1 MNALDAVEKIQTG
14 ERLISALTRAS
25 DNLSAY
31 DYSYEKRVLY
41 EHIAELTAE
50 SDELKAKLS
59 EVTL

>member
-1 MNALDAVEKIQTG
+1 MNALTAIEKLQTN
-14 ERLISALTRAS
+14 ERLISALTRAT

-41 EHIAELTAE
+41 EHIEELTSE
-50 SDELKAKLS
+50 VDELKAKLS